1 VPERRREERNAW
13 WAFWRMW
20 VVRSRGTRR
29 VDLRSRGMRLVGRGE
44 GAVGG
49 SARRAAVAGEV
60 G

>member
-1 VPERRREERNAW
+1 MPERRREERNAW

-20 VVRSRGTRR
+20 VVRRRGTRR
-29 VDLRSRGMRLVGRGE
+29 VALRSRGMRLVGRGE
-44 GAVGG
+44 GGVGG

>member
-1 VPERRREERNAW
+1 MPERRIEERNAW

-20 VVRSRGTRR
+20 VVRRRGTRR
-29 VDLRSRGMRLVGRGE
+29 VALRSRGMRLVGRGE